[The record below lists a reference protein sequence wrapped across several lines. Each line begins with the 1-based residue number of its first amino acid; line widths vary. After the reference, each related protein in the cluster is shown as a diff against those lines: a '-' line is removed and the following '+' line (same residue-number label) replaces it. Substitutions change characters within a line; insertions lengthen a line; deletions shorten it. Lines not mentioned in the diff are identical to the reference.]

1 MDTPAL
7 TAPIAPSR
15 RSYARSRLYTGISGV
30 GTSVLMAT
38 ALLALDVPVR
48 TLSTSVSQPLPE
60 ALASLALVLMVGIA
74 VLFPFDVLGGAV
86 VVRGRTSVAA
96 FLGRWIRGVVV
107 QFAIWMLSASLLIA
121 AARAGGTVAAIG
133 CFVLLQFILAALRA
147 PLARVIASFTLQPL
161 SSRDRRI
168 AELAGISPERIIA
181 LDTEDEGFVG
191 GWSGIAARRLLLPA
205 KWLSLS
211 DDALL
216 ATLKRRRIIAESGAH
231 LRGVLAA
238 IAWNTLGLC
247 LVMTLSGAALGTAAG
262 LLTMA
267 AGMTL
272 WAFVGVLLLPTPSRA
287 VVYALDQAADLESDS
302 AALRTAIE
310 HLDRWQDD
318 EAARST
324 GVETIF
330 HPVPARS
337 NRIARLSREK
347 ASSGSVQA
355 LRWWHAHHVARH
367 ALWLG
372 WGTLSPISRVV
383 HCNVGRPALWAFLP
397 GD

>member
-1 MDTPAL
+1 MATPAL
-7 TAPIAPSR
+7 SSPSAPSR
-15 RSYARSRLYTGISGV
+15 LSYARSRLYIGICGV
-30 GTSVLMAT
+30 GTSVLLAT
-38 ALLALDVPVR
+38 ALLAFDVPTR
-48 TLSTSVSQPLPE
+48 TLSNSVSQPLSE
-60 ALASLALVLMVGIA
+60 ALASLALVLVVGLA
-74 VLFPFDVLGGAV
+74 ALFPFDVMGGAV
-86 VVRGRTSVAA
+86 VVRGRPSVAA
-96 FLGRWIRGVVV
+96 FLGRWIRGAAM

-121 AARAGGTVAAIG
+121 AARAGGTAAAIG
-133 CFVLLQFILAALRA
+133 CFVLLQYVLAALRA
-147 PLARVIASFTLQPL
+147 PLARVIASFTPQPL
-161 SSRDRRI
+161 SARDRRI
-168 AELAGISPERIIA
+168 AELAGISPERILA
-181 LDTEDEGFVG
+181 LKSNDEGFVG
-191 GWSGIAARRLLLPA
+191 GWSGIVPRRLLLPA
-205 KWLSLS
+205 TWLSLP

-216 ATLKRRRIIAESGAH
+216 ATLKRRRIIVESGAH

-247 LVMTLSGAALGTAAG
+247 LVIALSGDTLGSAAS

-272 WAFVGVLLLPTPSRA
+272 WAFVGVLVLPTPSRA
-287 VVYALDQAADLESDS
+287 AVYALDQATAADGEARSLQS
-302 AALRTAIE
+302 AVE
-310 HLDRWQDD
+310 QLDRWQDD
-318 EAARST
+318 EAARSA

-337 NRIARLSREK
+337 NRLARLSS
-347 ASSGSVQA
+347 AQAASGSAKA

>member
-1 MDTPAL
+1 MATPAL
-7 TAPIAPSR
+7 SSPVAPSR
-15 RSYARSRLYTGISGV
+15 LSYARARLYIGICGV
-30 GTSVLMAT
+30 GTSVVLAT
-38 ALLALDVPVR
+38 ALLAFDVPAR
-48 TLSTSVSQPLPE
+48 TLSTSVTQSLPE
-60 ALASLALVLMVGIA
+60 ALASLAVVLLLA
-74 VLFPFDVLGGAV
+74 LALLFPFDVLGGAV
-86 VVRGRTSVAA
+86 VVRGRTSVAD
-96 FLGRWIRGVVV
+96 FLARWTRGAAT
-107 QFAIWMLSASLLIA
+107 QFAVWMLSASLLIA
-121 AARAGGTVAAIG
+121 AARAGGTAAAIG

-147 PLARVIASFTLQPL
+147 PMARVIASFTPQPL
-161 SSRDRRI
+161 SARDRRI
-168 AELAGISPERIIA
+168 AEVAGISPERIIA
-181 LDTEDEGFVG
+181 LHTDDEGFVG
-191 GWSGIAARRLLLPA
+191 GWSGIVPRRLLLPA
-205 KWLSLS
+205 KWLSLP

-238 IAWNTLGLC
+238 VAWNTIGFALVLTLTGATLG
-247 LVMTLSGAALGTAAG
+247 SAAG
-262 LLTMA
+262 LFTMA

-272 WAFVGVLLLPTPSRA
+272 WAFVGVLVLPTPSRA
-287 VVYALDQAADLESDS
+287 AVYALDQAAVLEGES

-318 EAARST
+318 EAERST

-337 NRIARLSREK
+337 GRLAHLSAAE
-347 ASSGSVQA
+347 ASSGSTH
-355 LRWWHAHHVARH
+355 RMRPWHAHHVARH

-383 HCNVGRPALWAFLP
+383 HCNVGRPALWAHLP